1 MELRYHTP
9 LSAAE
14 QLAHGL
20 SEPQPLAIADRVR
33 YSEIDVLRH
42 VNNVA
47 YMVWFETM
55 RVEYFTRLCA
65 PLYEPDAVLPR
76 TVLRNADIRY
86 VREMVE
92 NEDYIATARV
102 SAFRRTSYSME
113 QQIWAGDLRA
123 TLSGVMVM
131 LDPAGPGR
139 LPLPEALRDVFLTRD
154 GARAEG

>member
-9 LSAAE
+9 LSAVE
-14 QLAHGL
+14 QRAHGL

-33 YSEIDVLRH
+33 YSEIDVLH
-42 VNNVA
+42 HANNVA

-65 PLYEPDAVLPR
+65 PLYEPGAVLPR

-102 SAFRRTSYSME
+102 SAFRRTSYTME

-139 LPLPEALRDVFLTRD
+139 LPLPETLRDVFLTRD